1 MRTISFEVTGQHIEC
16 TEVISDLV
24 GNTREYVQ
32 AKFSLPT
39 EWDGLIQIA
48 VFTANG
54 KNYPVLIEDGKCE
67 VPYKV
72 MMQEYFTVGCYAGAK
87 TDRITTDTCVVRV
100 EESVR
105 CQGGS
110 DYLSIYQKMQDTLNE
125 MVAKVNEY
133 EAAVENYKEIVND
146 TMHEHCLHE
155 THSSDGAHGLRI
167 HDGLFQ
173 YYDGQGWV
181 DTKVGAFEGQS
192 STWKNQVVLQFA
204 GTMRVEKVLESSY
217 FKIQEKGDTRSSS
230 LAPFID
236 SSYPY
241 QGVQYAIYA
250 TTNQKVYVWHVQKD
264 INEDYGVSVERL
276 YPVNDAEN
284 DVILRVESGKGMP
297 VLICESNAE
306 DVVEVVHMEYIE
318 SDLSTNR
325 RITALEELE
334 QRGTWTPV
342 LYVTP
347 STVAPTNT
355 VLAQYGSYIR
365 HGDYVWIEG
374 MIITSSNYACYKIGG
389 LPFAPNSDRPAML
402 CPVAVVNGENFK
414 VSSLN
419 KISESGTENELYNN
433 DYNAGTT
440 PASWYI
446 SGFYKIK

>member
-16 TEVISDLV
+16 TEAISDLV

-72 MMQEYFTVGCYAGAK
+72 MMQ
-87 TDRITTDTCVVRV
+87 
-100 EESVR
+100 
-105 CQGGS
+105 

-276 YPVNDAEN
+276 YPVDDAEN

-347 STVAPTNT
+347 STVAPTYT

-374 MIITSSNYACYKIGG
+374 MIITSSNYE
-389 LPFAPNSDRPAML
+389 FR
-402 CPVAVVNGENFK
+402 
-414 VSSLN
+414 
-419 KISESGTENELYNN
+419 
-433 DYNAGTT
+433 
-440 PASWYI
+440 
-446 SGFYKIK
+446 

>member
-16 TEVISDLV
+16 TEAISDLV

-87 TDRITTDTCVVRV
+87 TDRITTDICVVRV

-181 DTKVGAFEGQS
+181 DTKAEIETICCDCERPQRVIGQIFESARESGEED
-192 STWKNQVVLQFA
+192 NQTAILYVN
-204 GTMRVEKVLESSY
+204 
-217 FKIQEKGDTRSSS
+217 QEKEKNKKESEVKFPKTDTRQSKKKEDICCYTELPKSKKPLS
-230 LAPFID
+230 LKEKLF
-236 SSYPY
+236 
-241 QGVQYAIYA
+241 
-250 TTNQKVYVWHVQKD
+250 K
-264 INEDYGVSVERL
+264 
-276 YPVNDAEN
+276 
-284 DVILRVESGKGMP
+284 
-297 VLICESNAE
+297 
-306 DVVEVVHMEYIE
+306 
-318 SDLSTNR
+318 NR
-325 RITALEELE
+325 F
-334 QRGTWTPV
+334 
-342 LYVTP
+342 
-347 STVAPTNT
+347 
-355 VLAQYGSYIR
+355 
-365 HGDYVWIEG
+365 
-374 MIITSSNYACYKIGG
+374 IGG
-389 LPFAPNSDRPAML
+389 R
-402 CPVAVVNGENFK
+402 
-414 VSSLN
+414 
-419 KISESGTENELYNN
+419 
-433 DYNAGTT
+433 
-440 PASWYI
+440 
-446 SGFYKIK
+446 

>member
-1 MRTISFEVTGQHIEC
+1 M
-16 TEVISDLV
+16 
-24 GNTREYVQ
+24 
-32 AKFSLPT
+32 
-39 EWDGLIQIA
+39 
-48 VFTANG
+48 
-54 KNYPVLIEDGKCE
+54 
-67 VPYKV
+67 
-72 MMQEYFTVGCYAGAK
+72 
-87 TDRITTDTCVVRV
+87 
-100 EESVR
+100 
-105 CQGGS
+105 
-110 DYLSIYQKMQDTLNE
+110 
-125 MVAKVNEY
+125 NEY

-217 FKIQEKGDTRSSS
+217 LKIQEKGDTRSSS

-250 TTNQKVYVWHVQKD
+250 TTNQKDYIWHVQKD
-264 INEDYGVSVERL
+264 VNEDYGVSVERL
-276 YPVNDAEN
+276 YPVDDAEN